1 MHRPLGRDLPGSI
14 PRLARP
20 SIPRDQTR
28 RGSPTEDLEHNGD
41 TSRALHS
48 YSSKEEEPS
57 MDLGDPLS
65 AIFGS
70 LTIQD
75 QRTAG
80 MAQQLNQVDERIQ
93 VIQQTQDEQ
102 YNRLLEIEATAQRIF
117 DESQRF
123 FQYYVLPRVASLKL
137 GGSESTAGYQLLIHS
152 PLLEDEQKFKLGGV
166 LTVVGRPRG

>member
-1 MHRPLGRDLPGSI
+1 MRKPLGRDLPGSI

-20 SIPRDQTR
+20 GIPRDQTR

-48 YSSKEEEPS
+48 NSNKEEEPS

-70 LTIQD
+70 LTIQN

-80 MAQQLNQVDERIQ
+80 MAQQLNQVDERTQ

-102 YNRLLEIEATAQRIF
+102 YNRLLEIEATAQRTF

-123 FQYYVLPRVASLKL
+123 FHTMGTTRVASLKL
-137 GGSESTAGYQLLIHS
+137 GGTRI
-152 PLLEDEQKFKLGGV
+152 DNW
-166 LTVVGRPRG
+166 VGRPGGWPPDPLTRSADP

>member
-1 MHRPLGRDLPGSI
+1 MHRPLGWDLPGSI
-14 PRLARP
+14 PRLAHP
-20 SIPRDQTR
+20 GTPRDQTR
-28 RGSPTEDLEHNGD
+28 RGSPTEDLEHIGD

-48 YSSKEEEPS
+48 HSSKEEEPS

-93 VIQQTQDEQ
+93 V
-102 YNRLLEIEATAQRIF
+102 
-117 DESQRF
+117 
-123 FQYYVLPRVASLKL
+123 
-137 GGSESTAGYQLLIHS
+137 
-152 PLLEDEQKFKLGGV
+152 
-166 LTVVGRPRG
+166 GRPGGWPPDLVTGSADPLSGRPTCQVDHLPPH